1 MKSLEQLHEIC
12 ERMRKVVQLR
22 EENAKEI
29 LEKAAMCES
38 GKDADGNTYR
48 THVLVCGGTGC
59 TSSGS
64 ARIRERLEKEIEA
77 NGLSDEVC
85 VVKTGCF
92 GLCALGPIM
101 IVYPEGTF
109 YSMVQEEDIPEIVT
123 EHLLKG
129 NVVKHLLYEETVK
142 ADKIIPL
149 NETNFYKKQHRVA
162 LRNCGVINPEKIDEY
177 IGTGGYE
184 ALGIVLTEKK
194 PEDVIQILLDSG
206 LHGRGGAGFPTGLK
220 WKFAAGNDADQKYVC
235 CNADE
240 GDPGAFM
247 DRSILE
253 GDPHAVLEAM
263 AIAGYAIGAS
273 QGYIYVRAEYP
284 IAVQRLEIAIE
295 QAREYGLLGK
305 NIFDSGFDFDIELR
319 LGAGAFVC
327 GEETALMT
335 SIEGNR
341 GEPRPRPPFPALK
354 GLFQKPTIL
363 NNVETYANIPQIIVN
378 GPEWFA
384 SMGTEKSKG
393 TKVFAL
399 GGKIHNTGLV
409 EIPMGTTLRE
419 IVEEI
424 GGGVPNGKKF
434 KAAQTGGPSGGC
446 IPAEHLD
453 IPIDYDNLLSI
464 GSMMGSGGLIVM
476 DEDTCMVDIAKFFL
490 EFTVDESCGKCTP
503 CRIGTRR
510 MLEILEKI
518 TKGQATME
526 DLDKLEEL
534 CYHLQSNSLC
544 ALGQTAPNPVLSTLR
559 YFRDEY
565 IAHIVDKKCPAGVC
579 KDLLQYKIDPDK
591 CKGCTLCARTCPAD
605 AIIGKVKEVHMI
617 NPEKCLKCGACMEK
631 CRFGAIYKE

>member
-1 MKSLEQLHEIC
+1 M
-12 ERMRKVVQLR
+12 
-22 EENAKEI
+22 
-29 LEKAAMCES
+29 
-38 GKDADGNTYR
+38 YR
-48 THVLVCGGTGC
+48 SHVLVCGGTGC
-59 TSSGS
+59 SSS
-64 ARIRERLEKEIEA
+64 NSQQIIDALETEIA
-77 NGLSDEVC
+77 AAGLSDEVK

-101 IVYPEGTF
+101 IIYPEGSF
-109 YSMVQEEDIPEIVT
+109 YSEVKPSDVPEIVQ

-129 NVVKHLLYEETVK
+129 RIVKRLLYQETVQESNNVK
-142 ADKIIPL
+142 SL
-149 NETNFYKKQHRVA
+149 NETQFYAKQNRVA
-162 LRNCGVINPEKIDEY
+162 LRNCGVINPENIEEY
-177 IGTGGYE
+177 IAVDGYA
-184 ALGIVLTEKK
+184 ALGKVLTEMT
-194 PEDVIQILLDSG
+194 PQQVIDTILASG
-206 LHGRGGAGFPTGLK
+206 LRGRGGAGFPTGRK
-220 WKFAAGNDADQKYVC
+220 WAFAAANQADQKYVC

-247 DRSILE
+247 DRSVLE
-253 GDPHAVLEAM
+253 GDPHVVLEAM

-284 IAVQRLEIAIE
+284 IAVHRLQIAIK

-305 NIFDSGFDFDIELR
+305 DIFGTGFDFDIDLR

-335 SIEGNR
+335 SIEGHR
-341 GEPRPRPPFPALK
+341 GEPRPRPPFPAVK

-363 NNVETYANIPQIIVN
+363 NNVETYANVPRIILN
-378 GPEWFA
+378 GADWFA

-399 GGKIHNTGLV
+399 GGKINNTGLV
-409 EIPMGTTLRE
+409 EVPMGTTLRE

-424 GGGVPNGKKF
+424 GGGIPNGKKF

-453 IPIDYDNLLSI
+453 IPIDYDNLISI

-503 CRIGTRR
+503 CRVGTKRLYE
-510 MLEILEKI
+510 MLDKI
-518 TKGQATME
+518 TRGEATME

-534 CYHLQSNSLC
+534 CYYVKNNSLC
-544 ALGQTAPNPVLSTLR
+544 GLGQTAPNPILSTLR

-565 IAHIVDKKCPAGVC
+565 VAHIVDKTCPAGVC
-579 KDLLQYKIDPDK
+579 KHLMKYTIDPAK
-591 CKGCTLCARTCPAD
+591 CKGCTLCARNCPVG
-605 AIIGKVKEVHMI
+605 AISGTVKQPHVI
-617 NPEKCLKCGACMEK
+617 DSAKCIKCGACMEK
-631 CRFGAIYKE
+631 CRFGAISKK